1 MRVWKNRLPALALA
15 FVIALS
21 GIVPALAAGSAME
34 EVAAQI
40 ESLPADAREY
50 TAADRERVETV
61 WYAYETLS
69 EADQAVLD
77 NRTTHPETSQP
88 LGRVLES
95 ALWTVWSFDI
105 PDNGTT
111 LPDGV
116 YNAESDPALRSEYS
130 KGKSTSPRQKPWSV
144 KEVEV
149 RDGKAYATIAVE
161 SDSYS
166 GVMLHGTVY
175 APTNTSG
182 NCEFADVPVDL
193 NSTFYFNGVSTTM
206 PIPIAFSLTTFID
219 EPEPEPEPEEDAD
232 YTAVDAALAKI
243 PSDLSVYTDESVARL
258 TEAVGTVVRGL
269 KKSEQDRVDAMARA
283 IEEALAG
290 LVKKPVRTELTV
302 ANEGDAVK
310 VDSAFLRTENGRT
323 ELVVTLDGSDIRHL
337 FMGTFAQA
345 AANGDNRDNWIAGTK
360 NEPGKRE
367 FAIPLEGTETY
378 LPCVAISRA
387 GLQESDDVTS
397 AFRAW
402 QITLNTTEKTLTAA
416 DYDET
421 VRLKIVNHLD
431 TFKVRGTARVRVM
444 GDPNAP
450 EYTQRIRLTM
460 EDDAYDLATYTTV
473 KNGELREVTAALSEK
488 NTFSIR
494 LTNTPEN
501 RCFRDGESVEI
512 RFRVRETGDEL
523 VRQLTLDL
531 VSGTLTLEGEEL
543 LNYYADYTAVD
554 AALARIPADLSIY
567 TPETAAAVEAAR
579 DAVIRNLRLS
589 RQSEVDDMALA
600 IDIAVASLVEAEAD
614 YAAVDAALAKIPA
627 DLNVYTDET
636 AAAVTTARDG
646 VVRGLKKSEQ
656 SRVDEMACAIEDAV
670 AALAEREADYAA
682 VDAALAKIP
691 ADLSGYTDETAAAV
705 ESARDTVVRG
715 LKVSRQA
722 EVDGMA
728 RAIETAVDALA
739 LKPEGETELR
749 ITNNTGM
756 FKAVRARVDRSGGQA
771 VLVVALSG
779 DGYHHL
785 YKGTYEQ
792 AVANGNDRSK
802 WISGTK
808 NAEGNWEFAIPLN
821 AGESYIPC
829 VAISFRELGRYD
841 SGQSQSVARAFYP
854 RQLVLDEAAG
864 TLVTG
869 DYEETITVS
878 VTSSDPDF
886 RVADTAR
893 VHVAGGPN
901 SNNYNVAPTLQML
914 DATYDRVT
922 YPTVVNG
929 QVTEASAELGA
940 DNTFALNLQNAPG
953 VTAFRDGEPVM
964 MLFRVAAT
972 GQTVTYQMVIDKL
985 AKTIVISAA
994 DGTEPIVPET
1004 EEEEGP
1010 DPASAA
1016 VTPAASAGKYVDGTY
1031 TIACQLMGEGWHNT
1045 LVSPTTLYVEDGN
1058 LYVDIVFKRVD
1069 APLHAPRYD
1078 TLTTAYGTYFPELN
1092 EEALTCTFR
1101 RVQIPDL
1108 GYQDVATVTSAMSQP
1123 YEVVYTVFFDPTGV
1137 PLTDPSQAV
1146 DITPP
1151 DEPGGGDEPGG
1162 EDEPGEEEL
1171 PGAEEPT
1178 GPMKGHPDELIIG
1191 GADAAETQSGESESG
1206 LGTAAV
1212 IAIAAGCFLAGGGA
1226 GYALGLRKRKNRGE

>member
-1 MRVWKNRLPALALA
+1 MTMRTVGSKLLALALA
-15 FVIALS
+15 FVIAVS
-21 GIVPALAAGSAME
+21 GIVPVLAAGKTVD
-34 EVAAQI
+34 EVASQI
-40 ESLPADAREY
+40 EALPADAREY
-50 TAADRERVETV
+50 TAADRQRVETV
-61 WYAYETLS
+61 WHAYEALS
-69 EADQAVLD
+69 EADQAALD
-77 NRTTHPETSQP
+77 SRTTHPETSQP

-105 PDNGTT
+105 PDNSTT

-116 YNAESDPALRSEYS
+116 YDASSEPALNSEYS
-130 KGKSTSPRQKPWSV
+130 KGKSTSSRQKPWSV

-149 RDGKAYATIAVE
+149 RDGKAYATITVE
-161 SDSYS
+161 SDTYS
-166 GVMLHGTVY
+166 GIMLHGTVY
-175 APTNTSG
+175 ARTNTSG

-219 EPEPEPEPEEDAD
+219 EPENEPEEDAD

-243 PSDLSVYTDESVARL
+243 PADLSIYTEESVRRL
-258 TEAVGTVVRGL
+258 TEAKNAVVRGL
-269 KKSEQDRVDAMARA
+269 KKSEQARVDAMART
-283 IEEALAG
+283 IEEAVAA
-290 LVKKPVRTELTV
+290 LVKKPVRTDLTV
-302 ANEGDAVK
+302 TNTGTAVK
-310 VDSAFLRTENGRT
+310 ADSAYLLQDNGRT
-323 ELVVTLDGSDIRHL
+323 SLVVTLSGSDIRHL
-337 FMGTFAQA
+337 YIGTFAQA
-345 AANGDNRDNWIAGTK
+345 AANGDNRDNWIAGEK
-360 NEPGKRE
+360 NEPAKRV
-367 FAIPLEGTETY
+367 FTIPLKGTETY
-378 LPCVAISRA
+378 LACVAISRSE
-387 GLQESDDVTS
+387 LQESDSVTD
-397 AFRAW
+397 AFHAW
-402 QITLNTTEKTLTAA
+402 QITLDRSEKTLTAG

-421 VRLKIVNHLD
+421 VKVKIVNNLNS
-431 TFKVRGTARVRVM
+431 FPVRKTASVRVT

-460 EDDAYDLATYTTV
+460 EDDAYDRATYMTV
-473 KNGELREVTAALSEK
+473 KDGKLQERTANLSEQS
-488 NTFSIR
+488 TFTIR

-501 RCFRDGESVEI
+501 RCFRDGESVEV

-554 AALARIPADLSIY
+554 AALAKIPADLSIY

-579 DAVIRNLRLS
+579 DGVIRNLRLS

-600 IDIAVASLVEAEAD
+600 IDIAVASLVEAGADYTAVDAALATIPADLSVYTEETAAAVKSARDAVVRGLKKSRQSEVDAMARAIEDAVAALTEREAD
-614 YAAVDAALAKIPA
+614 YGAVDAALAKIPA

-636 AAAVTTARDG
+636 AAAV
-646 VVRGLKKSEQ
+646 K
-656 SRVDEMACAIEDAV
+656 
-670 AALAEREADYAA
+670 
-682 VDAALAKIP
+682 
-691 ADLSGYTDETAAAV
+691 
-705 ESARDTVVRG
+705 SARDAVVRG

-722 EVDGMA
+722 EVDAMA
-728 RAIETAVDALA
+728 RAIETAVAALVRR
-739 LKPEGETELR
+739 PEGETELA

-756 FKAVRARVDRSGGQA
+756 FKAVSARVERSGGQA
-771 VLVVALSG
+771 RLVVALSG

-785 YKGTYEQ
+785 FKGTYEE

-808 NAEGNWEFAIPLN
+808 NAEDHWEFAIPLN
-821 AGESYIPC
+821 TGESYIPC
-829 VAISFRELGRYD
+829 VAISFREVGRYD

-854 RQLVLDEAAG
+854 RQLVLNEAAG

-878 VTSSDPDF
+878 VTSSDPNL
-886 RVADTAR
+886 RVADTAK
-893 VHVAGGPN
+893 VYVAGGPN

-922 YPTVVNG
+922 YPTVMNG
-929 QVTEASAELGA
+929 QVTEATADLGP
-940 DNTFALNLQNAPG
+940 DNTFALNLLNAPG
-953 VTAFRDGEPVM
+953 VTAFRDGEPVV

-994 DGTEPIVPET
+994 DGTDTVLPEEQEET
-1004 EEEEGP
+1004 E
-1010 DPASAA
+1010 PAPTA
-1016 VTPAASAGKYVDGTY
+1016 VTPAAAAGKYVDGTY
-1031 TIACQLMGEGWHNT
+1031 TIACRLTGEEWHNT
-1045 LVSPTTLYVEDGN
+1045 LVSPATLYVEEGN
-1058 LYVDIVFKRVD
+1058 LYVDIVFKRVT

-1078 TLTTAYGTYFPELN
+1078 SLTTAYGTYAPETD
-1092 EEALTCTFR
+1092 EEACTCTFR
-1101 RVQIPDL
+1101 HVQIPDL

-1151 DEPGGGDEPGG
+1151 DEPGGGDEPGH
-1162 EDEPGEEEL
+1162 EDL

-1191 GADAAETQSGESESG
+1191 GADGAETQSGESESG

-1226 GYALGLRKRKNRGE
+1226 GYVLGSRKRKNRGE